1 VAQILQNQNEP
12 AAYIPGRTTP
22 LRGFGMK
29 DEKRTVLI
37 VDDEELVLDVEA
49 LMMQKMGFHT
59 LKASSPE
66 KAYQIYEIEKDN
78 IDLVILDMLM
88 PGDNGAEAYQKLK
101 KINSGIKVLVSS
113 GFWCDTHAKQI
124 LCDRPNSFI
133 QKPFKYEE
141 LNEKV
146 DSILSK

>member
-1 VAQILQNQNEP
+1 
-12 AAYIPGRTTP
+12 
-22 LRGFGMK
+22 MK

-37 VDDEELVLDVEA
+37 VDDEKLVLDVEA
-49 LMMQKMGFHT
+49 LMMEKMGFKT

-66 KAYQIYEIEKDN
+66 KAYRIYEIEKDN
-78 IDLVILDMLM
+78 IDLVILDMIM

-101 KINSGIKVLVSS
+101 KIKPGIKVLVSS
-113 GFWCDTHAKQI
+113 GFWCDTHVNQI
-124 LCDRPNSFI
+124 LRDRPNNFI
-133 QKPFKYEE
+133 QKPFRFEE

>member
-1 VAQILQNQNEP
+1 M
-12 AAYIPGRTTP
+12 T
-22 LRGFGMK
+22 

-37 VDDEELVLDVEA
+37 VDDEQMVLDVQA
-49 LMMQKMGFHT
+49 LMMEKMGFHT

-88 PGDNGAEAYQKLK
+88 PGDDGAEAYQKLK
-101 KINSGIKVLVSS
+101 RIKPGLKVLISS
-113 GFWCDTHAKQI
+113 GFWCDTHVKEI
-124 LCDRPNSFI
+124 LSDRKNKFI
-133 QKPFKYEE
+133 QKPFKFEE

-146 DSILSK
+146 DSILSD

>member
-1 VAQILQNQNEP
+1 M
-12 AAYIPGRTTP
+12 T
-22 LRGFGMK
+22 

-37 VDDEELVLDVEA
+37 VDDEQLVLDVQA
-49 LMMQKMGFHT
+49 LMMEKMGFQT

-101 KINSGIKVLVSS
+101 KIKPGLKVLISS
-113 GFWCDTHAKQI
+113 GFWCDTHVKEI
-124 LCDRPNSFI
+124 LSDRKNKFI
-133 QKPFKYEE
+133 QKPFRFEE

-146 DSILSK
+146 DSILSE

>member
-1 VAQILQNQNEP
+1 MQ
-12 AAYIPGRTTP
+12 
-22 LRGFGMK
+22 

-37 VDDEELVLDVEA
+37 VDDEQLVLDVEA
-49 LMMQKMGFHT
+49 LMMEKMGFNT

-66 KAYQIYEIEKDN
+66 KAYQIYEVEKDN

-101 KINSGIKVLVSS
+101 RIKPGIKVLVSS
-113 GFWCDTHAKQI
+113 GFWCDTQVRSI
-124 LCDRPNSFI
+124 LIDRKNRFI
-133 QKPFKYEE
+133 QKPFKFEE

-146 DSILSK
+146 DSILSR

>member
-1 VAQILQNQNEP
+1 M
-12 AAYIPGRTTP
+12 T
-22 LRGFGMK
+22 

-37 VDDEELVLDVEA
+37 VDDEQVVLDVQA
-49 LMMQKMGFHT
+49 LMMEKMGFHT

-88 PGDNGAEAYQKLK
+88 PGDDGAEAYQKLK
-101 KINSGIKVLVSS
+101 RIKPGLKVLISS
-113 GFWCDTHAKQI
+113 GFWCDTHVKEI
-124 LCDRPNSFI
+124 LSDRKNKFI
-133 QKPFKYEE
+133 QKPFKFEE

-146 DSILSK
+146 DSILSD

>member
-1 VAQILQNQNEP
+1 
-12 AAYIPGRTTP
+12 
-22 LRGFGMK
+22 MK

-37 VDDEELVLDVEA
+37 VDDEPVVLDVEA
-49 LMMQKMGFHT
+49 LMLEKMGFNT
-59 LKASSPE
+59 LKANSPE
-66 KAYQIYEIEKDN
+66 KAYQIYQIEKDN
-78 IDLVILDMLM
+78 IDLVILDMIM

-113 GFWCDTHAKQI
+113 GFWCDTHVREI
-124 LCDRPNSFI
+124 LSDRQNSFI

>member
-1 VAQILQNQNEP
+1 MKNER
-12 AAYIPGRTTP
+12 RT
-22 LRGFGMK
+22 F
-29 DEKRTVLI
+29 LI
-37 VDDEELVLDVEA
+37 VDDEKLVLDVEA
-49 LMMQKMGFHT
+49 LMMEKMGFNA

-88 PGDNGAEAYQKLK
+88 PGENGAEAYRKMK
-101 KINSGIKVLVSS
+101 KMNSGIKVLVS
-113 GFWCDTHAKQI
+113 GLWCDTQVRQI

-146 DSILSK
+146 DSILSE

>member
-1 VAQILQNQNEP
+1 
-12 AAYIPGRTTP
+12 
-22 LRGFGMK
+22 MK
-29 DEKRTVLI
+29 NDKRTVLI
-37 VDDEELVLDVEA
+37 VDDEKFVLDVEA
-49 LMMQKMGFHT
+49 LMMEKMGFHT

-66 KAYQIYEIEKDN
+66 KAYRIYELEKDN
-78 IDLVILDMLM
+78 IDLVILDMIM

-113 GFWCDTHAKQI
+113 GFWCDAQVKKILNDKQ
-124 LCDRPNSFI
+124 NSFI

-146 DSILSK
+146 DSILSE

>member
-1 VAQILQNQNEP
+1 
-12 AAYIPGRTTP
+12 
-22 LRGFGMK
+22 MK
-29 DEKRTVLI
+29 DVKRTVLI
-37 VDDEELVLDVEA
+37 VDDEQIVLDVEA
-49 LMMQKMGFHT
+49 LMMEKMGFNT

-101 KINSGIKVLVSS
+101 RIKPGIRVLISS
-113 GFWCDTHAKQI
+113 GFWCDTQVKTI
-124 LCDRPNSFI
+124 LSDRKNSFI
-133 QKPFKYEE
+133 QKPFKFEE

-146 DSILSK
+146 DSILSE

>member
-1 VAQILQNQNEP
+1 
-12 AAYIPGRTTP
+12 
-22 LRGFGMK
+22 MK
-29 DEKRTVLI
+29 NEKRTVLI

-49 LMMQKMGFHT
+49 LMMEKMGFNT

-101 KINSGIKVLVSS
+101 KINSGIRVLVSS
-113 GFWCDTHAKQI
+113 GFWCDTHVKQI

-133 QKPFKYEE
+133 QKPFGFEE

-146 DSILSK
+146 DSILSTQYQRNQRHK